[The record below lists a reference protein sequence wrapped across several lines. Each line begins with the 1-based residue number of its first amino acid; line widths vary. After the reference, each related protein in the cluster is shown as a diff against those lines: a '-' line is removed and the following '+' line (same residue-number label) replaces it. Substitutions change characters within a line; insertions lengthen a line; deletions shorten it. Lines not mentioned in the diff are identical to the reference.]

1 MLSVIVATMIQI
13 SMSANISDASVVF
26 LLGMLAFYVL
36 AALFHP
42 LEFSSVVYGILY
54 FLAIPS
60 SFVLLM
66 IYSFCNIH
74 VVSWGTR
81 EVAKKKSKEEIE
93 KEKKVAEEKKA
104 ASKSGILSMLGL
116 GNLIHDIKKWVKD
129 MRGQSNKENKETNEL
144 LKEVIKLKKIRK
156 GLDNTKS
163 KQTKNDVK
171 SSSSDEGLNEETIRE
186 KYKKKRDEQTNP
198 AWIEDESV
206 GCGDIKYLSKKET
219 SFWLQMIKL
228 HLQPLSSDEQKQKA
242 IKQGL
247 LELRDSIVFAW
258 TMINVLW
265 AVLILQMQLF
275 QDDLAEDFSIPLP
288 RIDNPQYCE
297 FQGPGFESRW
307 RCMFFTLVVFFQPI
321 GLAFLFVFGVV
332 LSLQMIAMFIH
343 RWETFLQIMS
353 ITEIPVPWEKKLDP
367 KSNVQA
373 AISFTSQLQKV
384 QYVPEVDYIYSS
396 DESMEKKQEGTHSAL
411 EDKHKKRHYKKNERR
426 HHGYRHRDRY
436 RNKKSLVENFNR
448 RYSLLGKERDA
459 GRRYES
465 HEVNMYPERRYEG
478 YREARHQYRRRE
490 REYIY

>member
-1 MLSVIVATMIQI
+1 MLTVIVATMIQI

-93 KEKKVAEEKKA
+93 KENKIAEEKKA

-163 KQTKNDVK
+163 KQTKNDVT

-186 KYKKKRDEQTNP
+186 TYKKKRDEQTNP

-297 FQGPGFESRW
+297 F
-307 RCMFFTLVVFFQPI
+307 FQPI
-321 GLAFLFVFGVV
+321 GLAFLFVFGAV

-367 KSNVQA
+367 RSNVQA

-384 QYVPEVDYIYSS
+384 QDVPEVDYIDSS

-465 HEVNMYPERRYEG
+465 HEVNMYSERRYEG